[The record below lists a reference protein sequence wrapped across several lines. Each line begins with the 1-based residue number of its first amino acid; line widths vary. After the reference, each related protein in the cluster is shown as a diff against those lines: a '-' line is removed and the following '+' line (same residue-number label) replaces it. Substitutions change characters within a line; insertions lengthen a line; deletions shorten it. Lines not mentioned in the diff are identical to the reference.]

1 MDNREGE
8 ALRSEMELGHV
19 LFMDIV
25 AYTQLPTDKQTK
37 ILRQIQDVV
46 RMSPEVVRARETDS
60 LITLP
65 TGDGMAL
72 VFFGDPEV
80 AVRSALEI
88 SRTLQGYPYIKLRM
102 GVHSGPVNRIMDV
115 NDKQNVAGAGINV
128 AQRVMNCGD
137 ARHILVSKR
146 VADDLSQ
153 YTQWQPYLHSLGEVE
168 VKHGER
174 VHLFNLYTDELGNPE
189 LPYCFK
195 KTKKTG
201 LFVPVLVAILLVTA
215 IGIALVQWK
224 PWSRNGPDP
233 KNANS
238 NTSVPLPETERVF
251 TYFLTP
257 SDKGRSVEEERF
269 AGNEQFRS
277 GSKLRLVLIPEQ
289 SGALYLLDQ
298 GSGANGTEAWN
309 VLFPTPKNNDG
320 SSQVGANQRVEAR
333 IIFDMYP
340 GNENLAIIW
349 STTSIPKLEKIFQ
362 DAAKTDFEIKNPAQI
377 ATVKEFLE
385 KYGSPEPKAEVDPDK
400 HQTTVRGRG
409 EILIRKLVL
418 KHFEF

>member
-1 MDNREGE
+1 
-8 ALRSEMELGHV
+8 MELGHV

-37 ILRQIQDVV
+37 ILRQFQDIV

-60 LITLP
+60 LISLP

-115 NDKQNVAGAGINV
+115 NDKQNVAGAGINM

-137 ARHILVSKR
+137 AGHILVSKR

-153 YTQWQPYLHSLGEVE
+153 YTQWQPYLHGLGEVE

-174 VHLFNLYTDELGNPE
+174 VHLFNLYTDELGNPK
-189 LPYCFK
+189 LPNCFK
-195 KTKKTG
+195 KRKKTG
-201 LFVPVLVAILLVTA
+201 LFVPVLVAILLVA
-215 IGIALVQWK
+215 AVGIFLVQWR
-224 PWSRNGPDP
+224 PWSRNGTNTNNG
-233 KNANS
+233 NAS
-238 NTSVPLPETERVF
+238 IGVPTSEAERVF

-257 SDKGRSVEEERF
+257 SDKGKSVEEERF

-277 GSKLRLVLIPEQ
+277 GSKFRLVLIPEQ
-289 SGALYLLDQ
+289 SGTLYLLNQ
-298 GSGANGTEAWN
+298 GPGANGAEAWN

-320 SSQVGANQRVEAR
+320 SSQIAANQRIEAR
-333 IIFDMYP
+333 IRFDMYP
-340 GNENLAIIW
+340 GTENLAIIW

-362 DAAKTDFEIKNPAQI
+362 DAAKTDFEIKNPAQV
-377 ATVKEFLE
+377 ATVKEFFE
-385 KYGSPEPKAEVDPDK
+385 NHGSPEPKAEVDADK
-400 HQTTVRGRG
+400 HQTTVRGKG
-409 EILIRKLVL
+409 EIFIHKRVL
-418 KHFEF
+418 KHFKF